1 MRRREFE
8 MSPEEARALLAELP
22 TIHLASTLE
31 DGAPIF
37 RTLHGV
43 IDDGWIAF
51 HSAPKGE
58 KTSLIGRPAVLCSEE
73 SVATVPSTF
82 FDPVK
87 ACPATT
93 YYRSVQVHGT
103 VVELEEPAQK
113 ARVLQRLMEKL
124 QPEGGYAPISN
135 ADGSYD
141 PMYRASV
148 RGLLVA
154 GIRLDGNVAGKAKL
168 AQNRKPAELAEL
180 LTSLWQRG
188 AAGDLRAL
196 ELIRAANPEAHTPP
210 FLEAP
215 DGLRLCVHLEKEAD
229 AREAAALV
237 LTARRSAEGV
247 ESSSRDAATP
257 ALARAHLASAGWVGV
272 RTAAGALIATGR
284 VLGDGVT
291 YARLCDVAVA
301 PQWRGSG
308 ALEAVT
314 RLLREHPAARDAA
327 LVEHAAA

>member
-31 DGAPIF
+31 DGTPVF

-43 IDDGWIAF
+43 VDDGWIAF

-73 SVATVPSTF
+73 TVATVPSTF
-82 FDPVK
+82 FDPVM

-93 YYRSVQVHGT
+93 YYRSAQVHGT
-103 VVELEEPAQK
+103 VVELEDREQK

-124 QPEGGYAPISN
+124 QPEGGYAPISR

-154 GIRLDGNVAGKAKL
+154 GVRIADNIAGKAKL

-196 ELIRAANPEAHTPP
+196 ELIRAANPKALIPP

-215 DGLRLCVHLEKEAD
+215 EGLRLCVHLENERE

-237 LTARRSAEGV
+237 AGRDPLT
-247 ESSSRDAATP
+247 
-257 ALARAHLASAGWVGV
+257 LARAHLASAGWAGA
-272 RTAAGALIATGR
+272 RTADGALVATGR

-291 YARLCDVAVA
+291 YARLCDLAVA
-301 PQWRGSG
+301 PAWRDSG
-308 ALEAVT
+308 ALAAVT
-314 RLLREHPAARDAA
+314 RLLREHPAARHAA
-327 LVEHAAA
+327 LVESAAS

>member
-31 DGAPIF
+31 DGTPVF

-43 IDDGWIAF
+43 VDDGWIAF

-73 SVATVPSTF
+73 TVATVPSTF
-82 FDPVK
+82 FDPVM

-103 VVELEEPAQK
+103 IVELEDREQK

-124 QPEGGYAPISN
+124 QPEGGYAPIAN
-135 ADGSYD
+135 PDGSYD
-141 PMYRASV
+141 PMYRAQV

-154 GIRLDGNVAGKAKL
+154 GVRIADNLAGKAKL

-180 LTSLWQRG
+180 LSSLWQRG

-196 ELIRAANPEAHTPP
+196 ELIRAANSKALIPP

-215 DGLRLCVHLEKEAD
+215 EGLTLYVHLEKEAE

-237 LTARRSAEGV
+237 A
-247 ESSSRDAATP
+247 SSRTTGAASDGSEQT
-257 ALARAHLASAGWVGV
+257 ALARAHLASAGW
-272 RTAAGALIATGR
+272 AGARAADGALVATGR

-291 YARLCDVAVA
+291 YARLCDLAVA
-301 PQWRGSG
+301 PAWRNSG
-308 ALEAVT
+308 ALAAVT
-314 RLLREHPAARDAA
+314 RLLRAHPAARHAA
-327 LVEHAAA
+327 LVEHAPA

>member
-8 MSPEEARALLAELP
+8 MSPEEAHALLAELP

-31 DGAPIF
+31 DGAPVF

-43 IDDGWIAF
+43 VDDGWIAF

-73 SVATVPSTF
+73 IVATVPSTF
-82 FDPVK
+82 FDPVM

-93 YYRSVQVHGT
+93 YYRSVQVRGT
-103 VVELEEPAQK
+103 VIELEDREQK

-124 QPEGGYAPISN
+124 QPEGGYAPISRP
-135 ADGSYD
+135 DGSYD

-154 GIRLDGNVAGKAKL
+154 GVRIADNLTGKAKL

-196 ELIRAANPEAHTPP
+196 ELIRAATP
-210 FLEAP
+210 
-215 DGLRLCVHLEKEAD
+215 R
-229 AREAAALV
+229 
-237 LTARRSAEGV
+237 RRSRR
-247 ESSSRDAATP
+247 SSRP
-257 ALARAHLASAGWVGV
+257 P
-272 RTAAGALIATGR
+272 TA
-284 VLGDGVT
+284 
-291 YARLCDVAVA
+291 
-301 PQWRGSG
+301 
-308 ALEAVT
+308 
-314 RLLREHPAARDAA
+314 
-327 LVEHAAA
+327 